1 MTATA
6 TEAPKSE
13 PALSPEQIQ
22 LQKDKELIEAL
33 TKTLIDPREASKHTK
48 ALIFGAFFTGK
59 TIWSCDA
66 PGKVLY
72 VAIERGASAIL
83 NHPEIE
89 ARTKVMQFKTINQ
102 VELLPEALNKGFEAD
117 RETIVLDT
125 FSELQKKDLDSMID
139 EGWRKNPLEREH
151 RYSPEG
157 KDYQG
162 NTEHMRRIAA
172 AFRDVDRNVIFVCH
186 EKIVE
191 DKNTK
196 VQIVGPDLTAKV
208 MQKLNEYCDV
218 VGRATADWKD
228 EKNPQFSLQ
237 VRPGITQE
245 GYRLVAAKT
254 RITRL
259 PSNIQNSTFAQL
271 HRAKLIK
278 EETNE

>member
-1 MTATA
+1 MTTT
-6 TEAPKSE
+6 TETAPKPTE
-13 PALSPEQIQ
+13 PALSPEAIQ
-22 LQKDKELIEAL
+22 LKKDQDLIEAL
-33 TKTLIDPREASKHTK
+33 TKTLIDPREASQHTK
-48 ALIFGAFFTGK
+48 ALIFGAFYTGK

-89 ARTKVMQFKTINQ
+89 ERTKVMQFKTINQ
-102 VELLPEALNKGFEAD
+102 VELLPEALSKGFEAD

-125 FSELQKKDLDSMID
+125 FSELQKKDLDGLID
-139 EGWRKNPLEREH
+139 EGWKKNPLEREH
-151 RYSPEG
+151 RYTPEG

-191 DKNTK
+191 DRNTK
-196 VQIVGPDLTAKV
+196 IQYVGPDLTAKV
-208 MQKLNEYCDV
+208 QQKLNEYCDI
-218 VGRATADWKD
+218 VGRTTADWTD
-228 EKNPQFSLQ
+228 EKNPKFSLQ
-237 VRPGITQE
+237 VRPGTTKE

-254 RITRL
+254 RITSL
-259 PSNIQNSTFAQL
+259 PTNITNSSFAQIQ
-271 HRAKLIK
+271 RVKLK
-278 EETNE
+278 DNNDD